1 MWTICDRVC
10 FHLWE
15 IPTNPKFHWFGHK
28 WSMSAWVI
36 SSCFFLSSRGNLL
49 FDLVRMC
56 LNKMKP
62 LKTQAYWMNG
72 FVLSAGAECLLGP
85 WQGLTEDKGR
95 GVEGGHDSGH
105 DLGFV
110 LVRQQSKPSSS
121 TCLSVGVS
129 NCKNQKSVKS
139 AGYLSLK
146 VTERYWTAVL
156 EAFANWFEDLSNLPK
171 SAQSGWKAQH
181 RCRMKFQGARAGIPA
196 FCFSLGWCATEETMY

>member
-1 MWTICDRVC
+1 
-10 FHLWE
+10 
-15 IPTNPKFHWFGHK
+15 
-28 WSMSAWVI
+28 
-36 SSCFFLSSRGNLL
+36 
-49 FDLVRMC
+49 
-56 LNKMKP
+56 
-62 LKTQAYWMNG
+62 MNG

-121 TCLSVGVS
+121 TCLSDVVS

-146 VTERYWTAVL
+146 VTERLFLKRSLT
-156 EAFANWFEDLSNLPK
+156 DLK
-171 SAQSGWKAQH
+171 I
-181 RCRMKFQGARAGIPA
+181 CRTSRNRLRVVERPNTDVG
-196 FCFSLGWCATEETMY
+196 